1 MLINRKWT
9 VTKKNKLKLEI
20 GGDKTM
26 LIEKAALISGF
37 LDYLFIIIFCL
48 IGSIVKDT
56 YDTLIGKNTNVNI
69 SRVVISAMV
78 SSILIFSISDYLI
91 DKISWKVFILPCFI
105 GGMVGFEL
113 LGKITKLTFWINIY
127 KEKGN
132 IIDIMS
138 EDDKNNKNKRV
149 Q

>member
-1 MLINRKWT
+1 
-9 VTKKNKLKLEI
+9 
-20 GGDKTM
+20 M

-149 Q
+149 QWCALLFFFYISEHYVLFYL

>member
-1 MLINRKWT
+1 
-9 VTKKNKLKLEI
+9 
-20 GGDKTM
+20 M

-91 DKISWKVFILPCFI
+91 AKISWKVFILPCFI

-113 LGKITKLTFWINIY
+113 LGRITKLTFWINIY

-138 EDDKNNKNKRV
+138 EDDKTNKNKRV